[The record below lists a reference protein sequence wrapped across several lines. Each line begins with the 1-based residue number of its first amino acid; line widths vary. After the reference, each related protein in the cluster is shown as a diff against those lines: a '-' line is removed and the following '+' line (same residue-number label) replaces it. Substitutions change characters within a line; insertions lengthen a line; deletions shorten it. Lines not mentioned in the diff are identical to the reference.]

1 MIQIMRIYED
11 MIVYLI
17 GIKKKSGY
25 LDQSIFFGKICSGSD
40 LSVGYNRK
48 FSGILGHF
56 GLMLSKWGF
65 SKNRVIP
72 VIPIIYGSLMSWKE
86 ESQIFSDQ
94 MIIKLRTR

>member
-1 MIQIMRIYED
+1 MIQIMRIYKD
-11 MIVYLI
+11 MIIYLI
-17 GIKKKSGY
+17 GILKKSGY

-72 VIPIIYGSLMSWKE
+72 VIPIIYGSFMSLKE

-94 MIIKLRTR
+94 MIVRLRTR